1 MGRVDIK
8 VPIGAISG
16 TKILSGTGPNINIKV
31 MPVGSID
38 TEIKT
43 EFESKGINQ
52 TVYRIYLNLICEI
65 KIIMPYESI
74 SRKIENQIL
83 LVETGIVGDVPE
95 TYYNLEGINGED
107 TLQLIH
113 KSFLNRS
120 IKITT
125 K

>member
-52 TVYRIYLNLICEI
+52 TVYRIYHNLICEI

-113 KSFLNRS
+113 
-120 IKITT
+120 
-125 K
+125 

>member
-43 EFESKGINQ
+43 E
-52 TVYRIYLNLICEI
+52 
-65 KIIMPYESI
+65 
-74 SRKIENQIL
+74 
-83 LVETGIVGDVPE
+83 VGGNE
-95 TYYNLEGINGED
+95 
-107 TLQLIH
+107 
-113 KSFLNRS
+113 
-120 IKITT
+120 
-125 K
+125 